1 MKTPQAPS
9 GAFSGYASLFNRP
22 DQAGDI
28 LIPGAFTRALAQRGA
43 GGVRMLF
50 QHDPSRPIGVWRELR
65 EDARGL
71 FVRGQLTPGVA
82 QARELGALLQAGAL
96 DGLSIGF
103 KTRRARHER
112 TSGRRYLLE
121 VDLWEISLVT
131 FPMLPGARVHALK
144 GCSLPPVNAPTATS
158 K

>member
-1 MKTPQAPS
+1 
-9 GAFSGYASLFNRP
+9 
-22 DQAGDI
+22 
-28 LIPGAFTRALAQRGA
+28 
-43 GGVRMLF
+43 MLF
-50 QHDPSRPIGVWRELR
+50 QHDPSSPIGVWRELR

-71 FVRGQLTPGVA
+71 FVRGQLAPGVA
-82 QARELGALLQAGAL
+82 QARELGALLAAGAL

-112 TSGRRYLLE
+112 KSGRRYLLE

-144 GCSLPPVNAPTATS
+144 SCSLVPGNFPTATP
-158 K
+158 

>member
-1 MKTPQAPS
+1 MQTSPAPP

-22 DQAGDI
+22 DQAGDV
-28 LIPGAFTRALAQRGA
+28 LVPGAFAGALARRGP

-50 QHDPSRPIGVWRELR
+50 QHDPASPVGVWRELR

-71 FVRGQLTPGVA
+71 FVRGQLTAGVT

-103 KTRRARHER
+103 KTRRARRER
-112 TSGRRYLLE
+112 STGRRYLIE

-144 GCSLPPVNAPTATS
+144 GCALAPEMFPTPTTN
-158 K
+158 